1 VALALSSKRCEV
13 RCSYFVVTLDNNEHG
28 SVMVVA
34 VMMVA
39 LLWIIGIAANYLASI
54 EVQIAG
60 NERTYQENFY
70 LAESAA
76 LEGVQRISNPINA
89 PLSHSESWLKEEN
102 EVDFIHKREVWEDQ
116 NNRASAS
123 VDNLSDPCFDDTVDR
138 NSDSNIY
145 FAANY
150 RGKPPGASL
159 KTTNVYQEHAYS
171 VYGLYQSES
180 AGEAL
185 IEIGFKR

>member
-1 VALALSSKRCEV
+1 
-13 RCSYFVVTLDNNEHG
+13 
-28 SVMVVA
+28 MVVA

-60 NERTYQENFY
+60 NERAYQENFY

-89 PLSHSESWLKEEN
+89 PLAHSENWLKEAN
-102 EVDFIHKREVWEDQ
+102 EVDFIQDREVWEDQ
-116 NNRASAS
+116 NNRASAI
-123 VDNLSDPCFDDTVDR
+123 VNDLNDPCFDDSGDTIDR
-138 NSDSNIY
+138 NADSNIY

-150 RGKPPGASL
+150 RGTPPGASL
-159 KTTNVYQEHAYS
+159 KTTNIYQEHAYQ

>member
-1 VALALSSKRCEV
+1 
-13 RCSYFVVTLDNNEHG
+13 
-28 SVMVVA
+28 MVVA
-34 VMMVA
+34 LMIMF
-39 LLWIIGIAANYLASI
+39 LLAIIGLAANYLSSI

-76 LEGVQRISNPINA
+76 LEGVQRISNLITA
-89 PLSHSESWLKEEN
+89 PLAHSENWLKEEN
-102 EVDFIHKREVWEDQ
+102 EIDFIQDREVWGDQ

-123 VDNLSDPCFDDTVDR
+123 VDNLNDPCFDDNGDTIDR

-145 FAANY
+145 FAAEY
-150 RGKPPGASL
+150 RGTPPGASL
-159 KTTNVYQEHAYS
+159 KTTNTYKEQAYT

-180 AGEAL
+180 AGEAF